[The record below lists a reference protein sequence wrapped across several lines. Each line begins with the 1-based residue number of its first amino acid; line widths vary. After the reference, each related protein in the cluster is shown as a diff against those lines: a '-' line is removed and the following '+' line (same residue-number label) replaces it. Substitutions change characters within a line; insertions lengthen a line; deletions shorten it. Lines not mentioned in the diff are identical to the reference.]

1 MRKLVIVL
9 MVGLFATASAGAAEG
24 PVPKGIPRLQHVF
37 VIMMEN
43 HAFGQIQNNPQA
55 PFTNG
60 LMSSA
65 NLATNYFAVAH
76 PSLTYSKHQVQSSTF
91 YDHYSLTKTLDAAF
105 GLPCLNH
112 ACDQEIT
119 DPSAIDAVTAPK
131 PLETTND
138 SVPHQAGFYDVVPGT
153 RHRATDATNLH
164 VHGFAVPPVVPQDE
178 VLMTC
183 VDPAVGPARC
193 GHRNFTYRYQVPAD
207 MPEGLYWYHPHVHGE
222 VQAQMLISLSGAI
235 VVEGPEDD
243 ARRAAGIAER
253 ILIVRQTQDVDAGK
267 IQAAAMTA
275 AAPSGMKSRGKAT
288 PTAIDTAHEL
298 LCAANSG
305 IDEISLNGTPVPVGD
320 GPESALARF
329 DIAAGS
335 KQLWRILNAATD
347 AFLDLAIVDQRG
359 VPLPLEV
366 VARDGAPLTDD
377 AGQRFDQCPLP
388 SRKWSRLRAG
398 SKSWSRLPP
407 LG

>member
-1 MRKLVIVL
+1 
-9 MVGLFATASAGAAEG
+9 MV
-24 PVPKGIPRLQHVF
+24 
-37 VIMMEN
+37 
-43 HAFGQIQNNPQA
+43 
-55 PFTNG
+55 
-60 LMSSA
+60 SSA
-65 NLATNYFAVAH
+65 
-76 PSLTYSKHQVQSSTF
+76 
-91 YDHYSLTKTLDAAF
+91 
-105 GLPCLNH
+105 
-112 ACDQEIT
+112 
-119 DPSAIDAVTAPK
+119 
-131 PLETTND
+131 
-138 SVPHQAGFYDVVPGT
+138 
-153 RHRATDATNLH
+153 R
-164 VHGFAVPPVVPQDE
+164 
-178 VLMTC
+178 
-183 VDPAVGPARC
+183 
-193 GHRNFTYRYQVPAD
+193 
-207 MPEGLYWYHPHVHGE
+207 VHGE

-253 ILIVRQTQDVDAGK
+253 ILIVRQTQDIDAGK

-347 AFLDLAIVDQRG
+347 AFLDLAIVDQPG